1 MEVKRKIGFF
11 KRFKMSIF
19 ELENYIEFTA
29 EKCTKAILFI
39 IKTTALFTLILVALN
54 IGYIYVRYGSPLNY
68 ANEIVPE
75 FKYENSTFV
84 IENEK
89 NDYQKAVASAMKQ
102 VEPTYKNLMQEDN
115 FSKADIMNYVQNNQN
130 QIVIMLSIFTF
141 FTEFLDI
148 LFLWFMFALLTSL
161 VGLIV
166 LRFSRI
172 KMKYSKLFALSVYAS
187 TLSITLTLVYTV
199 LNSFFGIYIDL
210 FDYLSM
216 LIAYIYITA
225 VIYMIKSDLIK
236 QQMELIRI
244 TAVKTQSN
252 EDEENENDT
261 QDKKEDEKKKENED
275 EKREKDE
282 EEPSDEPDGSEI

>member
-1 MEVKRKIGFF
+1 
-11 KRFKMSIF
+11 
-19 ELENYIEFTA
+19 
-29 EKCTKAILFI
+29 
-39 IKTTALFTLILVALN
+39 
-54 IGYIYVRYGSPLNY
+54 
-68 ANEIVPE
+68 
-75 FKYENSTFV
+75 
-84 IENEK
+84 
-89 NDYQKAVASAMKQ
+89 
-102 VEPTYKNLMQEDN
+102 
-115 FSKADIMNYVQNNQN
+115 
-130 QIVIMLSIFTF
+130 MLSIFTF